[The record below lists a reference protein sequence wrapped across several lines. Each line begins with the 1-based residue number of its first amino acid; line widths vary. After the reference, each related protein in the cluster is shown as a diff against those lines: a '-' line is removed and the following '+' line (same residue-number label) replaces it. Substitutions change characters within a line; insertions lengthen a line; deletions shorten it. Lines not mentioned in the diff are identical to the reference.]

1 MRHRFLLPL
10 LLAAAFASTL
20 APARADDD
28 RDALCAES
36 DDHDRALAAVTAE
49 AILPLSAIL
58 KGLGPAIGGALIE
71 VELDCEDGRPLYV
84 LEVRTPQGR
93 LIEIVVDAVT
103 GAIVPDDDG

>member
-10 LLAAAFASTL
+10 LLAAVL
-20 APARADDD
+20 APALPAARADDD
-28 RDALCAES
+28 HDELCAES
-36 DDHDRALAAVTAE
+36 DDHDRALAGVTAE

-58 KGLGPAIGGALIE
+58 EALGPAVAGTLIE

-84 LEVRTPQGR
+84 LEVRTAQGR

-103 GAIVPDDDG
+103 GLIVPDEDG